1 MRHNIR
7 FLLIVT
13 MLLLVTGIGTAQ
25 KFVHPGIDM
34 NSADLEY
41 MRNQVLAGKQPWK
54 DAYDLL
60 KEKTPLDFQVKPFAH
75 VISGPYSQPDIG
87 GKDLSQSARMAYSCA
102 VLWYISREE
111 CYAEIVIDIIEK
123 WGITLRSFDE
133 NYA

>member
-60 KEKTPLDFQVKPFAH
+60 KEKTPLDLHLKQVFLPWLRKGYKSYLIH
-75 VISGPYSQPDIG
+75 QLPYWQN
-87 GKDLSQSARMAYSCA
+87 DLMRKAA
-102 VLWYISREE
+102 VPL
-111 CYAEIVIDIIEK
+111 
-123 WGITLRSFDE
+123 
-133 NYA
+133 

>member
-13 MLLLVTGIGTAQ
+13 MLLLVTGSGTAQ

-60 KEKTPLDFQVKPFAH
+60 KEKTQQAAPTPAPAPESAPVT
-75 VISGPYSQPDIG
+75 
-87 GKDLSQSARMAYSCA
+87 QSPIY
-102 VLWYISREE
+102 
-111 CYAEIVIDIIEK
+111 
-123 WGITLRSFDE
+123 
-133 NYA
+133 